1 MKPRIWLSPP
11 HLGSKELSYIQDAF
25 SSNYISTVG
34 ANIDRFEKSI
44 CDYTGASYAVALSSG
59 TAAIHLGLI
68 AAGVQQSDEVLCS
81 TFTFVAT
88 ANPIL
93 YLKAIPVFVESEAQS
108 WNMSPTFLEEAI
120 KERIKK
126 GKKPKAIVVVHL
138 FGQAAKLEELCAI
151 AEKYSIALIED
162 AAESLGSW
170 YKNKHTGTFGKVGIF
185 SFNGN
190 KIITTSGG
198 GALVTNDKTLA
209 EQVRFLS
216 AQARDTAP
224 YYWHSQLGYNY
235 RMSNIL
241 AGVGI
246 GQMEVLEE
254 RISKRRS
261 NSDYYRNNLKDIKA
275 ISFSPQLPGTSSN
288 LWLNCIVIDKN
299 ICAVK
304 PEAIIEALEKENIEA
319 RHLWKPMHTQPL
331 FKEYPY
337 YGDGLSERLFES
349 GVCLPSGS
357 QLTEQ
362 DLQRITG
369 IISRVIN

>member
-11 HLGSKELSYIQDAF
+11 HLGGKELSYIQDAF

-34 ANIDRFEKSI
+34 ANIDCFEKSI
-44 CDYTGASYAVALSSG
+44 CDYTGSSYAIALSSG

-68 AAGVQQSDEVLCS
+68 AAGVQQGDEVLCS

-93 YLKAIPVFVESEAQS
+93 YQKAIPVFVESEAQS
-108 WNMSPTFLEEAI
+108 WNMSPAFLEEAI
-120 KERIKK
+120 ENRIKK

-138 FGQAAKLEELCAI
+138 YGQAAKLEELCAI

-170 YKNKHTGTFGKVGIF
+170 YKDKHTGTFGKAGIF

-190 KIITTSGG
+190 KIISTSGG
-198 GALVTNDKTLA
+198 GALVTNDKILA

-241 AGVGI
+241 AGIGI

-254 RISKRRS
+254 RISKRKS
-261 NSDYYRNNLKDIKA
+261 NSNYYRNNLKDIKA
-275 ISFSPQLPGTSSN
+275 LSFSPELPDTISN
-288 LWLNCIVIDKN
+288 HWLNCIVINNN

-304 PEAIIEALEKENIEA
+304 PATIIEALEQENIEA

-331 FKEYPY
+331 FKECPY
-337 YGDGLSERLFES
+337 YGDRFSERLFES

-357 QLTEQ
+357 QLTQQ

-369 IISRVIN
+369 VISNVIN

>member
-120 KERIKK
+120 EERIKK

-138 FGQAAKLEELCAI
+138 YGQAAKLEELCAI
-151 AEKYSIALIED
+151 AEKYSITLIED

-261 NSDYYRNNLKDIKA
+261 NFEYYRNSLKNIEA
-275 ISFSPQLPGTSSN
+275 ISFSPQLPDTSSN
-288 LWLNCIVIDKN
+288 HWLNCIVIDKN

-337 YGDGLSERLFES
+337 YGDRLSERLFES

-357 QLTEQ
+357 QLTKQ